1 MGLTGP
7 NAKVLTT
14 LPVSPIVGTKR
25 PLSGGREQ
33 SMQREVVGLIPVQVR
48 GTWLQ
53 CPTISGL
60 GSTLLPKGPQL
71 PCHALA
77 RPGPTFSFRTYIPG
91 KVGDLILA
99 KASLPQDCPS
109 LLVHLSGQFGVRGRK
124 GTLLHLGEE
133 CGAPLQG
140 QLVEGHVVITAAQQS
155 LQLPEPRPHLLC
167 RQS

>member
-33 SMQREVVGLIPVQVR
+33 SMQREVGGPIPVQVR

-71 PCHALA
+71 PCHALDH
-77 RPGPTFSFRTYIPG
+77 PGPTFSFRTYIPG

-124 GTLLHLGEE
+124 GTLLHLGTIYYLPFFSPMKVYM
-133 CGAPLQG
+133 GVFANYSVTHYNSIHLN
-140 QLVEGHVVITAAQQS
+140 QL
-155 LQLPEPRPHLLC
+155 
-167 RQS
+167 